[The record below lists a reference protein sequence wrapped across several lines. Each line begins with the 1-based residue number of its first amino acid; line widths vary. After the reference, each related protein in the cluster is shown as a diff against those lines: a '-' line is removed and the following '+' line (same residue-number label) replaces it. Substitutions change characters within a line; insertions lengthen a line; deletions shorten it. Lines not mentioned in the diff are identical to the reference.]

1 MPVPGA
7 AYGSLW
13 GPGAIAFAHAAGG
26 VVTFDAK
33 AAGATWA
40 ARFTATQALPV
51 ISVKINFSAV
61 TMGTWAGTVTVEAID
76 ATTGKPPATVTPYDV
91 NATKAAITFTTG
103 WNTITFAVA
112 PTTNLTP
119 GVEYAIVLRTTT
131 AATALTINSHIA
143 QSAYG
148 NIPNC
153 VLTSADSG
161 TSWAEVSPSFPIGSL
176 LLTGG
181 GEDPMGMLPY
191 ATRTTNNLINDDA
204 TALKF
209 VVPSNMTM
217 VVAAVEFIV
226 TKTGTPPAGSDI
238 RIRIFDSGDNVV
250 ANSTITLDLDS
261 LSTNATLKKIHAKFP
276 NGLITLAAG
285 TYRVVFDCASSTSTS
300 NCWRMF
306 GAIPNVAGNA
316 PAHFNCST
324 APAIATPVWTDT
336 TDQLPINL
344 VLDSLSAVVGASAG
358 GVIGG

>member
-7 AYGSLW
+7 AYGALW
-13 GPGAIAFAHAAGG
+13 GPSAFADLHAASGTI
-26 VVTFDAK
+26 TFDAK
-33 AAGATWA
+33 AVGATWA

-51 ISVKINFSAV
+51 LSVKINVSAV
-61 TMGTWAGTVTVEAID
+61 TMGTWVGTVTVEAID

-91 NATKAAITFTTG
+91 NATKAAITFVTG

-131 AATALTINSHIA
+131 AATTLTLVSHLANSP
-143 QSAYG
+143 YT
-148 NIPNC
+148 NYPNV

-161 TSWAEVSPSFPIGSL
+161 TSWAEVSPSLPIGSL

-181 GEDPMGMLPY
+181 VEDAMGMIPY
-191 ATRTTNNLINDDA
+191 ATRTTNNIINDDA

-217 VVAAVEFIV
+217 VVAAIDCIV
-226 TKTGTPPAGSDI
+226 TKNGTPPAGSDI
-238 RIRIFDSGDNVV
+238 RIRIFDSSDVLVTN
-250 ANSTITLDLDS
+250 ATITLDLDS
-261 LSTNATLKKIHAKFP
+261 LSTGATLRKIRAQFP
-276 NGLITLAAG
+276 NGLITLVAG
-285 TYRVVFDCASSTSTS
+285 TYRVVFDCASSTSS
-300 NCWRMF
+300 ANCWRMF
-306 GAIPNVAGNA
+306 GAVPNVAGNA
-316 PAHFNCST
+316 PANFNCST

-336 TDQLPINL
+336 TDQLPVHL
-344 VLDSLSAVVGASAG
+344 VLDSMSAVVGAAGG